1 MFNDLNDIRLFAEVV
16 RRGAV
21 TRGAAALAMPPATV
35 SRRLAAL
42 EREVGARLVE
52 RSARRFELTDAGRAY
67 YAAAARVLEDVELA
81 SAEVSGIAGKPSGQ
95 LRVAAP
101 SDFAIAF
108 LAGPIT
114 SFTARYPDITIS
126 LDLSPRRV
134 DLVDEG
140 FDLAIRMGELKD
152 SQLVSRKLTTLERSL
167 YASPAYLAESGLP
180 DRPEAILR
188 CRVVTLEAYGSYSEL
203 MLQRVDRPAVKR
215 AVTVEGHITVNSM
228 TMLRQLLL
236 AGAGIALVPDRLI
249 AGDVK
254 AGRAVAVLPD
264 WQAPPVEA
272 HLLFR
277 SRALLP
283 QRVRLFIDHLVRA
296 LETETASADVRS
308 FVPKPRKKA

>member
-21 TRGAAALAMPPATV
+21 TRGAAALAMPAATV
-35 SRRLAAL
+35 SRRLSAL
-42 EREVGARLVE
+42 EREVGARLIE

-81 SAEVSGIAGKPSGQ
+81 SAEVSGLAGTPAGQ

-108 LAGPIT
+108 LATPIT
-114 SFTARYPDITIS
+114 TFAALYPDISVS

-140 FDLAIRMGELKD
+140 FDLAVRMGELKD
-152 SQLVSRKLTTLERSL
+152 SRLVSRKLTTLSRSL
-167 YASPAYLAESGLP
+167 YASPQYLADSGT
-180 DRPEAILR
+180 PETPEGILR
-188 CRVVTLEAYGSYSEL
+188 CRVVTLEAYGGYSEL
-203 MLQRVDRPAVKR
+203 ALQRVKRPSVRR
-215 AVTVEGHITVNSM
+215 AIPVEGHITVNSM

-236 AGAGIALVPDRLI
+236 AGAGIGLVPDRLMLEE
-249 AGDVK
+249 VSS
-254 AGRAVAVLPD
+254 GRAVRVLAD
-264 WQAPPVEA
+264 WQAPPVDA

-283 QRVRLFIDHLVRA
+283 QRVRLFIEHLVQA
-296 LETETASADVRS
+296 QTLAGA
-308 FVPKPRKKA
+308 